1 MLQHWEK
8 MANMD
13 RVIPLLAIVLLVS
26 GVVHAQVQPIFTPG
40 TELHD
45 IYCRACAHFF
55 PEVLPADSDFRLDR
69 AICGTSAIRGLTA
82 NWDRLPP
89 AAKEAFAFLLQRPI
103 LSHSILSPRGRFK
116 IHYNTTGTHAVAPT
130 DADANGVPDYVDET
144 ARIFEAVWDLQINQ
158 LGYNPPPSDDDGVYD
173 VYITNLAL
181 RRVYGYAHPIVFK
194 ELTTPSYIEIDNNFT
209 DNIYQHARGLNG
221 LRVTAAHEFFHA
233 IQFGYYADYGA
244 AWWQEATATWMEDVA
259 YPDVN
264 DFYQYMSCPSNFS
277 CFYDDPE
284 ASLDKFSGSLHPF
297 GASIFAHHIE
307 QVYGA
312 DVIKGVWELLK
323 RRDPSRYSLPLIDD
337 GMPLGGFAQVMPRF
351 AAWNYLTDMRARSG
365 YYVEA
370 RDLPSI
376 KHANIFLS
384 AGGSVEGSETVDHL
398 GTTYLHVAT
407 SNIFGG
413 LRGTFALDAQGQWA
427 LLVMLISPSGVELL
441 YPRGTTVVIP
451 RANRFDEVVFIVME
465 TSLSGERRR
474 VNYTLSTGGSMATD
488 LVCDV
493 DGDGRV
499 AFSDFLRFADG
510 FKRLYTDNKYDP
522 KLDFN
527 GDGPVD
533 FLDFLIFVSH
543 FGESR

>member
-1 MLQHWEK
+1 MS
-8 MANMD
+8 
-13 RVIPLLAIVLLVS
+13 RVVLLLAIVLLS
-26 GVVHAQVQPIFTPG
+26 GGSAHAQVPPIFTPG

-89 AAKEAFAFLLQRPI
+89 AAKEAFAFLQQRPNP
-103 LSHSILSPRGRFK
+103 SHSILSSGGHFK
-116 IHYNTTGTHAVAPT
+116 IHYDTTGNHAVAPT
-130 DADANGVPDYVDET
+130 DADANGVPDYVDEA
-144 ARIFEAVWDLQINQ
+144 ARVFEAVWDLEINQ
-158 LGYNPPPSDDDGVYD
+158 LGYNPPPSDGDGVYD
-173 VYITNLAL
+173 VYIKNLAL
-181 RRVYGYAHPIVFK
+181 DSMYGYAWPIVYK
-194 ELTTPSYIEIDNNFT
+194 ESTTPSYIEIDNNFAEH
-209 DNIYQHARGLNG
+209 IYESCGLDG

-233 IQFGYYADYGA
+233 IQFGYYADFGA
-244 AWWQEATATWMEDVA
+244 AWWQELTATWMEDVA

-264 DFYQYMSCPSNFS
+264 DFYQYMSCPRNYS
-277 CFYDDPE
+277 CIYDDPE
-284 ASLDKFSGSLHPF
+284 ASLDKFSGSRHPF

-307 QVYGA
+307 QVYGV
-312 DVIKGVWELLK
+312 DEIKSVWELLK
-323 RRDPSRYSLPLIDD
+323 RRDPSNYSLSLIDD
-337 GMPLGGFAQVMPRF
+337 GMPLEGFAQVMPRF
-351 AAWNYLTDMRARSG
+351 AAWNYLTDLRSRPG

-376 KHANIFLS
+376 KHANIFLDT
-384 AGGSVEGSETVDHL
+384 GGSFEGSETVDHL
-398 GTTYLHVAT
+398 GTTYLRVDT

-413 LRGTFALDAQGQWA
+413 LRGTFSLDDQGQWT
-427 LLVMLISPSGVELL
+427 LLVMLISPSVVELL

-451 RANRFDEVVFIVME
+451 RANRFEEIVFIVME

-510 FKRLYTDNKYDP
+510 FKHLHTDNNYDS

-533 FLDFLIFVSH
+533 FRDFLIFVSH

>member
-1 MLQHWEK
+1 MGRL
-8 MANMD
+8 A
-13 RVIPLLAIVLLVS
+13 VLLAIILFAGGS
-26 GVVHAQVQPIFTPG
+26 VHAQVPPIFTPG

-55 PEVLPADSDFRLDR
+55 PETLPADSEFRLDR

-89 AAKEAFAFLLQRPI
+89 AAKEAFAFLQQRPI
-103 LSHSILSPRGRFK
+103 LSHSILSSGGHFK

-130 DADANGVPDYVDET
+130 DADGNGVPDYVDEA
-144 ARIFEAVWDLQINQ
+144 ARVFESVWDLEINQ
-158 LGYNPPPSDDDGVYD
+158 LGYNPPPSDGDGVYD
-173 VYITNLAL
+173 IYIKNLAIQS
-181 RRVYGYAHPIVFK
+181 VYGFTYPIAYP
-194 ELTTPSYIEIDNNFT
+194 ESRTSSYMEIDNNFT
-209 DNIYQHARGLNG
+209 DNIYPVNSRGFNG

-233 IQFGYYADYGA
+233 IQFGYYADFGA
-244 AWWQEATATWMEDVA
+244 AWWQELTATWMEDVA

-264 DFYQYMSCPSNFS
+264 DFYQYMSCASNHS

-284 ASLDKFSGSLHPF
+284 ASLDTSPLTSPHPF
-297 GASIFAHHIE
+297 GASIFAHHLE
-307 QVYGA
+307 QVYGV
-312 DVIKGVWELLK
+312 DEIKSVWELLK
-323 RRDPSRYSLPLIDD
+323 RRDPSTYSLSLIDD
-337 GMPLGGFAQVMPRF
+337 GMPLSGFAQVMPRF
-351 AAWNYLTDMRARSG
+351 AAWNYLTDMRARPG

-370 RDLPSI
+370 HDLPSI
-376 KHANIFLS
+376 KHANIFL
-384 AGGSVEGSETVDHL
+384 GTGSSFEGSETVDHL
-398 GTTYLHVAT
+398 GTTYLRVAT
-407 SNIFGG
+407 LNIAGG
-413 LRGTFALDAQGQWA
+413 LRGVFSLDDQGQWK

-474 VNYTLSTGGSMATD
+474 VDYTLSTGGSMATD

-499 AFSDFLRFADG
+499 AFSDFLRFGNG
-510 FKRLYTDNKYDP
+510 FKLLHTDDKYDP

>member
-1 MLQHWEK
+1 MGRL
-8 MANMD
+8 A
-13 RVIPLLAIVLLVS
+13 VLLAIILFAGRS
-26 GVVHAQVQPIFTPG
+26 AHAQFPPIFAPG

-55 PEVLPADSDFRLDR
+55 PEVLPADSEFRLDR

-89 AAKEAFAFLLQRPI
+89 AAKEAFAFLQQRPI
-103 LSHSILSPRGRFK
+103 LSHSILSSGGHFK

-130 DADANGVPDYVDET
+130 DTDANGVPDYVDE
-144 ARIFEAVWDLQINQ
+144 ASRVFEAVWDLEINQ
-158 LGYNPPPSDDDGVYD
+158 LGYNSPPSDGDGVYD
-173 VYITNLAL
+173 IYIKNLAL
-181 RRVYGYAHPIVFK
+181 QSAYGFTYPIAYP
-194 ELTTPSYIEIDNNFT
+194 ESTTPSYIEIDNNYT
-209 DNIYQHARGLNG
+209 ENIYPINSRGFNG

-233 IQFGYYADYGA
+233 IQFGYYADSGT
-244 AWWQEATATWMEDVA
+244 AWWQELTATWMEDVA
-259 YPDVN
+259 YPEVN

-277 CFYDDPE
+277 CFLDDPE
-284 ASLDKFSGSLHPF
+284 ASLDEFSSLRYRPF
-297 GASIFAHHIE
+297 GASIFAHHVE

-323 RRDPSRYSLPLIDD
+323 RRDPSKYNLSLIDD
-337 GMPLGGFAQVMPRF
+337 GMPLDGFAQVMPRF
-351 AAWNYLTDMRARSG
+351 AAWNYLTDLRARAG

-376 KHANIFLS
+376 KHANISLGT
-384 AGGSVEGSETVDHL
+384 GGSFEGSETVDHL
-398 GTTYLHVAT
+398 GTTYLRVDT

-413 LRGTFALDAQGQWA
+413 LRGTFALDDRGQWK
-427 LLVMLISPSGVELL
+427 LLVMLISSLGVELL

-465 TSLSGERRR
+465 TSLSGDRRR

-499 AFSDFLRFADG
+499 AFSDFLRFGNG
-510 FKRLYTDNKYDP
+510 FKLLHTDDNYDP

-533 FLDFLIFVSH
+533 FRDFLIFVSH

>member
-1 MLQHWEK
+1 MGRR
-8 MANMD
+8 A
-13 RVIPLLAIVLLVS
+13 VLLAIILFAGKS
-26 GVVHAQVQPIFTPG
+26 AHAQVPPIFIPG

-55 PEVLPADSDFRLDR
+55 PEVLPADSEFRLDR

-89 AAKEAFAFLLQRPI
+89 AAKEAFAFLQQRPI
-103 LSHSILSPRGRFK
+103 LSHSILSSGGHFK
-116 IHYNTTGTHAVAPT
+116 IHYDTVGIHAVAPT
-130 DADANGVPDYVDET
+130 DTDANGVPDYVDEA
-144 ARIFEAVWDLQINQ
+144 ARVFEDVWDLEINQ
-158 LGYNPPPSDDDGVYD
+158 LGYNPPPSDGDGVYD
-173 VYITNLAL
+173 VYIKNLAFL
-181 RRVYGYAHPIVFK
+181 RAYGYAWPIVPR
-194 ELTTPSYIEIDNNFT
+194 ELTTPSYIEIDNNYAE
-209 DNIYQHARGLNG
+209 NIYESRGLDG

-233 IQFGYYADYGA
+233 IQFGYYADFAA

-259 YPDVN
+259 YPEVN
-264 DFYQYMSCPSNFS
+264 DFYQYMSCPSYYS

-284 ASLDKFSGSLHPF
+284 ASLDKDSGSRHPF
-297 GASIFAHHIE
+297 GASIFAHHVE

-323 RRDPSRYSLPLIDD
+323 KRDSSKYSLSLIDD
-337 GMPLGGFAQVMPRF
+337 GMPLGEFAQVMPRF
-351 AAWNYLTDMRARSG
+351 AAWNYLTDERARPG

-376 KHANIFLS
+376 KHANIPLGT
-384 AGGSVEGSETVDHL
+384 GGSFEGSETVDHL
-398 GTTYLHVAT
+398 GTTYLRVDT

-413 LRGTFALDAQGQWA
+413 LRGVFSLDDQGDWT

-441 YPRGTTVVIP
+441 YPRGTTVIIP
-451 RANRFDEVVFIVME
+451 GANRFDEVVFIVME

-499 AFSDFLRFADG
+499 AFSDFLRFGNG
-510 FKRLYTDNKYDP
+510 FKLLHTDSNYDP

-543 FGESR
+543 FGELR

>member
-1 MLQHWEK
+1 MG
-8 MANMD
+8 
-13 RVIPLLAIVLLVS
+13 RVDLLLAIVLLS
-26 GVVHAQVQPIFTPG
+26 GGSVQAQVPPIFAPG

-55 PEVLPADSDFRLDR
+55 PEVLPVDSEFRLDR

-89 AAKEAFAFLLQRPI
+89 AAKEAFAFLQQRPI
-103 LSHSILSPRGRFK
+103 LSHSILSSGGHFK
-116 IHYNTTGTHAVAPT
+116 IHYNTAGTHAVAPT
-130 DADANGVPDYVDET
+130 DTDANGVPDYVDEA
-144 ARIFEAVWDLQINQ
+144 ARVFESVWDLEINQ
-158 LGYNPPPSDDDGVYD
+158 LGYNPPPSDGDGVYD
-173 VYITNLAL
+173 VYIKNLAIQQA
-181 RRVYGYAHPIVFK
+181 YGFTYPIAYT
-194 ELTTPSYIEIDNNFT
+194 ELTTPSYMEIDNNFT
-209 DNIYQHARGLNG
+209 DNIYPVNSRGLNG

-233 IQFGYYADYGA
+233 IQFGYYADFGA
-244 AWWQEATATWMEDVA
+244 AWWQELTATWMEDVA

-264 DFYQYMSCPSNFS
+264 DFYQYMSCPSNF
-277 CFYDDPE
+277 CCIYDDPE
-284 ASLDKFSGSLHPF
+284 ASLVKFSNSLHPF
-297 GASIFAHHIE
+297 GASIFAHHVE
-307 QVYGA
+307 QVYDA
-312 DVIKGVWELLK
+312 DAIKSVWELLK
-323 RRDPSRYSLPLIDD
+323 RRDPSNYSLSLIAD

-351 AAWNYLTDMRARSG
+351 AAWNYLTDVRARPE

-370 RDLPSI
+370 RDLPAI
-376 KHANIFLS
+376 KHANILLGI
-384 AGGSVEGSETVDHL
+384 GGSFEGSETVDHL
-398 GTTYLHVAT
+398 GTTYLRVAT

-413 LRGTFALDAQGQWA
+413 LRGTFSLDDQGQWK

-474 VNYTLSTGGSMATD
+474 VDYTLSTGGSMATD

-510 FKRLYTDNKYDP
+510 FKLLHTDDKYDP

-533 FLDFLIFVSH
+533 FRDFLIFVSH

>member
-1 MLQHWEK
+1 MGRF
-8 MANMD
+8 A
-13 RVIPLLAIVLLVS
+13 VLLAIVLLVGGS
-26 GVVHAQVQPIFTPG
+26 VHAQVPPIFAPG

-55 PEVLPADSDFRLDR
+55 PEVLPVDSEFRLDR

-89 AAKEAFAFLLQRPI
+89 AAKEAFAFLQQRPI
-103 LSHSILSPRGRFK
+103 LSHSILSSGGHFK

-144 ARIFEAVWDLQINQ
+144 ARVFEAIWDLEINQ
-158 LGYNPPPSDDDGVYD
+158 LGYHPPMSDGDGVYD
-173 VYITNLAL
+173 IYIKNLAIQSA
-181 RRVYGYAHPIVFK
+181 YGFTYPIVYT
-194 ELTTPSYIEIDNNFT
+194 ELTTPSYMEIDNNFT
-209 DNIYQHARGLNG
+209 DNIYPQNSRGFNG

-233 IQFGYYADYGA
+233 IQFGYYADFGA
-244 AWWQEATATWMEDVA
+244 AWWQELTATWMEDVA
-259 YPDVN
+259 YPNVN
-264 DFYQYMSCPSNFS
+264 DFYQYMSCPRNFS

-297 GASIFAHHIE
+297 GASIFAHHLE
-307 QVYGA
+307 QVYDA
-312 DVIKGVWELLK
+312 DVIKGSWELLK
-323 RRDPSRYSLPLIDD
+323 RRDPSKYSLSLIDD

-351 AAWNYLTDMRARSG
+351 AAWNYLTDVRARPG

-376 KHANIFLS
+376 KHADIVLGT
-384 AGGSVEGSETVDHL
+384 GGSFDGSETVDHL
-398 GTTYLHVAT
+398 GATYLRVAA
-407 SNIFGG
+407 SNIAGG
-413 LRGTFALDAQGQWA
+413 LRGAFSLDDRGQWK

-451 RANRFDEVVFIVME
+451 KANRFDEVVFIVME

-474 VNYTLSTGGSMATD
+474 VNYTVSTGGSTATD
-488 LVCDV
+488 IVGDV

-510 FKRLYTDNKYDP
+510 FKLLHTDNKYNP

-533 FLDFLIFVSH
+533 FRDFLIFVSH

>member
-1 MLQHWEK
+1 MG
-8 MANMD
+8 
-13 RVIPLLAIVLLVS
+13 RVVPLLAIVLLS
-26 GVVHAQVQPIFTPG
+26 GGSVYAQVPPIFTPG

-55 PEVLPADSDFRLDR
+55 PEVLPVDSEFRLDR

-89 AAKEAFAFLLQRPI
+89 AAKEAFAFLQQRPI
-103 LSHSILSPRGRFK
+103 LSHSILSSGGHFK
-116 IHYNTTGTHAVAPT
+116 IHYNTVGNDAVAPT
-130 DADANGVPDYVDET
+130 DTDANGVPDYVDEA
-144 ARIFEAVWDLQINQ
+144 ARVFEEVWDLQINQ
-158 LGYNPPPSDDDGVYD
+158 LGYNPPLSDGDNVYD
-173 VYITNLAL
+173 VYIKNLAL
-181 RRVYGYAHPIVFK
+181 QQAYGFTYPIAYT
-194 ELTTPSYIEIDNNFT
+194 ELTTPSYMEIDNNFT
-209 DNIYQHARGLNG
+209 DSIYPINSRGFNG

-233 IQFGYYADYGA
+233 IQFGYYADFAA
-244 AWWQEATATWMEDVA
+244 AWWQEITATWMEDVA

-264 DFYQYMSCPSNFS
+264 DFHQYMSCPRNFS

-297 GASIFAHHIE
+297 GASIFAHHLE

-312 DVIKGVWELLK
+312 DAIKSVWELLK
-323 RRDPSRYSLPLIDD
+323 RRDPSRYSLSFIDE

-351 AAWNYLTDMRARSG
+351 AAWNYLTDVRARPG

-376 KHANIFLS
+376 KHADIFLGT
-384 AGGSVEGSETVDHL
+384 GGSFEGTETIDHL
-398 GTTYLHVAT
+398 GTTYLRVST

-413 LRGTFALDAQGQWA
+413 LRGMFALDDQGKWQ

-441 YPRGTTVVIP
+441 CPRGTTVVIP

-474 VNYTLSTGGSMATD
+474 VNYTLSTGGSTATD
-488 LVCDV
+488 LVGDV
-493 DGDGRV
+493 DGDGHV
-499 AFSDFLRFADG
+499 AFTDFLRFADG
-510 FKRLYTDNKYDP
+510 FKLLHTDDKYDP

>member
-1 MLQHWEK
+1 MG
-8 MANMD
+8 
-13 RVIPLLAIVLLVS
+13 RVVLLLAIVLLVGES
-26 GVVHAQVQPIFTPG
+26 VHAQAPPIFAPG

-55 PEVLPADSDFRLDR
+55 PEVLPVDSEFRLDR

-89 AAKEAFAFLLQRPI
+89 AAKEAFAFLQQRPI
-103 LSHSILSPRGRFK
+103 LSHSILSSGGHFK
-116 IHYNTTGTHAVAPT
+116 IHYNTVGTHAVAPT

-144 ARIFEAVWDLQINQ
+144 ARVFEAVWDLEINQ
-158 LGYNPPPSDDDGVYD
+158 LGYNPPMPDSDGIYD
-173 VYITNLAL
+173 VYIKNLAIQQA
-181 RRVYGYAHPIVFK
+181 YGFTYPVTFS
-194 ELTTPSYIEIDNNFT
+194 ESRTSSYIEIDNNFESSAFPV
-209 DNIYQHARGLNG
+209 NSRGLNG

-233 IQFGYYADYGA
+233 IQFGYYADFAA
-244 AWWQEATATWMEDVA
+244 AWWQELTATWMEDVV
-259 YPDVN
+259 YPEVN
-264 DFYQYMSCPSNFS
+264 DFYQHISCRRTGW

-284 ASLDKFSGSLHPF
+284 ASLDKSSIRHSF
-297 GASIFAHHIE
+297 GASIFAHHVE
-307 QVYGA
+307 QVYGV
-312 DVIKGVWELLK
+312 DVIKSVWELLK
-323 RRDPSRYSLPLIDD
+323 RRDPSRYSLSLIDD
-337 GMPLGGFAQVMPRF
+337 GMPLGGFSQVMPRF
-351 AAWNYLTDMRARSG
+351 AAWNYLTDMRTRPG

-376 KHANIFLS
+376 KHANIFLGT
-384 AGGSVEGSETVDHL
+384 GGSFDGVETVDHL
-398 GTTYLHVAT
+398 GTTYLRVST
-407 SNIFGG
+407 SSIAGG
-413 LRGTFALDAQGQWA
+413 LRGAFSLDDRGQWT
-427 LLVMLISPSGVELL
+427 LLVMLISPSGIELL

-474 VNYTLSTGGSMATD
+474 VDYTFSTGGSTATD

-493 DGDGRV
+493 DSDGRV

-510 FKRLYTDNKYDP
+510 FKRLHTDNNYDP

-533 FLDFLIFVSH
+533 FRDFLIFVSH

>member
-1 MLQHWEK
+1 MRRF
-8 MANMD
+8 A
-13 RVIPLLAIVLLVS
+13 VLLAIVLLAGRS
-26 GVVHAQVQPIFTPG
+26 VHAQVPPIFAPG

-55 PEVLPADSDFRLDR
+55 PEVLPADSEFRLDR
-69 AICGTSAIRGLTA
+69 AICGTSAILGLTA

-89 AAKEAFAFLLQRPI
+89 AAKEAFAFLQQRPI
-103 LSHSILSPRGRFK
+103 LSHSILSSGGHFK
-116 IHYNTTGTHAVAPT
+116 IHYNTTGTHAVDPT
-130 DADANGVPDYVDET
+130 DANANGVPDYVDEV
-144 ARIFEAVWDLQINQ
+144 ARVFEEVWDLQINQ
-158 LGYNPPPSDDDGVYD
+158 LGYNPPLSDGDNVYD
-173 VYITNLAL
+173 IYIKNLAIQQA
-181 RRVYGYAHPIVFK
+181 YGFTYPIAYT
-194 ELTTPSYIEIDNNFT
+194 ELTTPSYMEIDNNFT
-209 DNIYQHARGLNG
+209 DNIYPVNSRGFNG

-233 IQFGYYADYGA
+233 IQFGYYADFDA
-244 AWWQEATATWMEDVA
+244 AWWHILTATWMEDVV

-264 DFYQYMSCPSNFS
+264 DFYQYMTCPGSFS

-284 ASLDKFSGSLHPF
+284 ASLDKFSGSLHPY
-297 GASIFAHHIE
+297 GAAIFAHHIE

-312 DVIKGVWELLK
+312 DAIKSVWELLK
-323 RRDPSRYSLPLIDD
+323 RREPSKYSLSLIDD

-351 AAWNYLTDMRARSG
+351 AAWNYLTNVRARPG

-370 RDLPSI
+370 HDLPSI
-376 KHANIFLS
+376 KRTNIFF
-384 AGGSVEGSETVDHL
+384 GPDGSFEGVETVDHL
-398 GTTYLHVAT
+398 GTTYLRVST
-407 SNIFGG
+407 SNIAGG
-413 LRGTFALDAQGQWA
+413 LRGTFALDSQGRWK
-427 LLVMLISPSGVELL
+427 LLVMLISSSGVELL

-474 VNYTLSTGGSMATD
+474 VYYLLSTGGSTATD

-510 FKRLYTDNKYDP
+510 FGLLHTDSNYDQ

-533 FLDFLIFVSH
+533 FRDFLIFISH

>member
-1 MLQHWEK
+1 MGRL
-8 MANMD
+8 A
-13 RVIPLLAIVLLVS
+13 VLLAIVLWAGGS
-26 GVVHAQVQPIFTPG
+26 VHAQVPPIFAPG
-40 TELHD
+40 TEVHD

-55 PEVLPADSDFRLDR
+55 PEVLPVDSEFRLDR

-89 AAKEAFAFLLQRPI
+89 AAKEAFAFLQQRPI
-103 LSHSILSPRGRFK
+103 LSHSVLSSEGRFK

-130 DADANGVPDYVDET
+130 DADANGVPDYVDEA
-144 ARIFEAVWDLQINQ
+144 ARVFEAVWDLEINQ
-158 LGYNPPPSDDDGVYD
+158 LGYNPPPSDGDGVYD
-173 VYITNLAL
+173 VYIKNLAL
-181 RRVYGYAHPIVFK
+181 RSVYGYAHPIAYT
-194 ELTTPSYIEIDNNFT
+194 ESRTPSYIEIDNNFT
-209 DNIYQHARGLNG
+209 DSIYPVNSRGFNG

-233 IQFGYYADYGA
+233 IQFGYYADNDA
-244 AWWQEATATWMEDVA
+244 AWWQELTATWMEDVA

-264 DFYQYMSCPSNFS
+264 DFYHYMSCSSYRS

-284 ASLDKFSGSLHPF
+284 ASLDKFSNSLHPF
-297 GASIFAHHIE
+297 GASIFAHHME

-312 DVIKGVWELLK
+312 DVIKSVWELLR
-323 RRDPSRYSLPLIDD
+323 RRDPSNYSLSLIDD

-351 AAWNYLTDMRARSG
+351 AAWNYLTDVRTRPG

-376 KHANIFLS
+376 KHANIVLDT
-384 AGGSVEGSETVDHL
+384 GGSVEGTKTVDHL
-398 GTTYLHVAT
+398 GTTYLRVPT
-407 SNIFGG
+407 SNITGG
-413 LRGTFALDAQGQWA
+413 LRGAFALDNQGAWILQ
-427 LLVMLISPSGVELL
+427 VMLISPSGVELL
-441 YPRGTTVVIP
+441 YPNGRTVMIP

-474 VNYTLSTGGSMATD
+474 VDYTLSTGGSTATD

-499 AFSDFLRFADG
+499 AFSDFHLFADG
-510 FKRLYTDNKYDP
+510 FKRLHTDDNYDP

-533 FLDFLIFVSH
+533 FRDFLIFVSH

>member
-1 MLQHWEK
+1 MGRL
-8 MANMD
+8 A
-13 RVIPLLAIVLLVS
+13 VLLAFILFA
-26 GVVHAQVQPIFTPG
+26 GRAAHAQVPPIFTPG

-55 PEVLPADSDFRLDR
+55 PEVLPVDSEFRLDR

-89 AAKEAFAFLLQRPI
+89 AAKEAFAFLQQRPI
-103 LSHSILSPRGRFK
+103 LSHSILSSGGHFK
-116 IHYNTTGTHAVAPT
+116 IHYNTVGAHAVSPT
-130 DADANGVPDYVDET
+130 DTDANGVPDYVDEA
-144 ARIFEAVWDLQINQ
+144 ARVFEAVWDLEINQ
-158 LGYNPPPSDDDGVYD
+158 LGYNPPPSDGDGVYD
-173 VYITNLAL
+173 VYIKNLAL
-181 RRVYGYAHPIVFK
+181 QSTYGYAWPIVS
-194 ELTTPSYIEIDNNFT
+194 ESTTPSYIEIDNNFT
-209 DNIYQHARGLNG
+209 DNTYRHARGLNG

-233 IQFGYYADYGA
+233 IQFGYYADFAA
-244 AWWQEATATWMEDVA
+244 AWWQELTATWMEDVA

-264 DFYQYMSCPSNFS
+264 DFYQYIINCPRNFS
-277 CFYDDPE
+277 CFLDDPE
-284 ASLDKFSGSLHPF
+284 ASLDKYSGLSYRPF

-312 DVIKGVWELLK
+312 DEIKSVWELLQ
-323 RRDPSRYSLPLIDD
+323 RRDPSKYSLSLIDD

-351 AAWNYLTDMRARSG
+351 AVWNYLTDMRTRPG

-376 KHANIFLS
+376 KHANIFLGT
-384 AGGSVEGSETVDHL
+384 GGSFEGSETVDHL
-398 GTTYLHVAT
+398 GTTYLRVAT
-407 SNIFGG
+407 SNIAGG
-413 LRGTFALDAQGQWA
+413 LRGAFALDDQGQWK

-465 TSLSGERRR
+465 TSLSGDRRR
-474 VNYTLSTGGSMATD
+474 VNYTFSTGGSTATD

-499 AFSDFLRFADG
+499 AFSDFLRFGNG
-510 FKRLYTDNKYDP
+510 FKRLHTDDKYDP

-533 FLDFLIFVSH
+533 FRDFLIFVSH
-543 FGESR
+543 FDESR